1 MFPVQTSAVR
11 SHSYS
16 AVFHGLVSGL
26 FVPNIIPSSVSPYC
40 LRESIV
46 ISPKSFSRGY
56 THSVYVRVS
65 ISSLTSQETRLN
77 TRSDLHTSVIGRC
90 QTSGLSYLGWKIIKC
105 ALPFQSSSLAVSFT
119 FILHTP
125 ALCAVSSLNDYYD
138 WFWLNDSSIKRPR
151 CTVIITSSD
160 KTKHYIVMNRSSRES
175 QIYQI
180 SGELLHPDKFI
191 GPKLLTATFSL
202 LQTHDTP
209 VVMAEPNLLWP

>member
-16 AVFHGLVSGL
+16 AVFCGLVSGL

-77 TRSDLHTSVIGRC
+77 IRSDLHTSVIGRC
-90 QTSGLSYLGWKIIKC
+90 QTSGFELFGLENHKMRTAFSKQQFG
-105 ALPFQSSSLAVSFT
+105 SLVH
-119 FILHTP
+119 IHTTYTR
-125 ALCAVSSLNDYYD
+125 LV
-138 WFWLNDSSIKRPR
+138 R
-151 CTVIITSSD
+151 CLKS
-160 KTKHYIVMNRSSRES
+160 KW
-175 QIYQI
+175 
-180 SGELLHPDKFI
+180 
-191 GPKLLTATFSL
+191 
-202 LQTHDTP
+202 
-209 VVMAEPNLLWP
+209 LLWLVLVKWRFYKEAALHCHHDIIR